1 MIESGSDCLPAV
13 MLYVPGSE
21 PARVAKAL
29 ALDVDAAIIDLED
42 AVAPAA
48 KDRARQL
55 CADVLSTP
63 EPGPERWVRINDLG
77 TSLWPDDLRAVTRA
91 GLHGLVVPKVEAAEQ
106 LAVLDGA
113 LTVLERERGLAPGSV
128 GLLATIETPQGLS
141 QARRIAAA
149 GRRLRALGFGAG
161 DFSRL
166 ADLDYPATDGG
177 AAAMLTWARC
187 ELVLASSLA
196 GLHNPHDSVYGNYRD
211 LEGLRQEAAFARQ
224 LGFGGKHC
232 IHPAQI
238 ESLSAIFWPTGAE
251 LDQAKRMVVAYEAAL
266 AEGRGAVGVDGI
278 LVDEPIARRARQTLG
293 RVRSS
298 GAAT

>member
-1 MIESGSDCLPAV
+1 MTNTLPAV

-48 KDRARQL
+48 KDRARQV
-55 CADVLSTP
+55 CADVLSAR
-63 EPGPERWVRINDLG
+63 EPGPERWVRINDLE

-91 GLHGLVVPKVEAAEQ
+91 GLHGLVVPKVEAGEQ
-106 LAVLDGA
+106 LAMLDGA
-113 LTVLERERGLAPGSV
+113 LTVLERERGLTPGSI

-149 GRRLRALGFGAG
+149 GGRLRALGFGAG
-161 DFSRL
+161 DFSRI
-166 ADLDYPATDGG
+166 AGLDYPATDGG

-196 GLHNPHDSVYGNYRD
+196 GLHEPHDSVYGNYRD
-211 LEGLRQEAAFARQ
+211 LEGLRREAAFARQ

-232 IHPAQI
+232 IHPAQ
-238 ESLSAIFWPTGAE
+238 
-251 LDQAKRMVVAYEAAL
+251 V
-266 AEGRGAVGVDGI
+266 
-278 LVDEPIARRARQTLG
+278 
-293 RVRSS
+293 
-298 GAAT
+298 

>member
-1 MIESGSDCLPAV
+1 MSDTLPTV

-29 ALDVDAAIIDLED
+29 ALDVDAAILDLED

-55 CADVLSTP
+55 CSEVLSAR

-91 GLHGLVVPKVEAAEQ
+91 GLHGLIVPKVEAAEQ
-106 LAVLDGA
+106 LATLDGA
-113 LTVLERERGLAPGSV
+113 LTILEQERSLAPGSV
-128 GLLATIETPQGLS
+128 GLLATIETPKGIS
-141 QARRIAAA
+141 RARKIATT
-149 GRRLRALGFGAG
+149 GGRLRALGFGAG
-161 DFSRL
+161 DFSRIVG
-166 ADLDYPATDGG
+166 LDYPATDDG

-187 ELVLASSLA
+187 ELVMASSLA
-196 GLHNPHDSVYGNYRD
+196 GLHKPHDSVYGNYRD
-211 LEGLRQEAAFARQ
+211 LDGLRREAAFARQ

-232 IHPAQI
+232 IHPTQI
-238 ESLSAIFWPTGAE
+238 EPLSTCFGPTEAE
-251 LDQAKRMVVAYEAAL
+251 LDRAERMVAAYEKAL
-266 AEGRGAVGVDGI
+266 ADGRGAVGVDGI

-293 RVRSS
+293 RMRSPDAGS
-298 GAAT
+298 

>member
-55 CADVLSTP
+55 CADVLSTR

>member
-1 MIESGSDCLPAV
+1 MREAGTDSLPAV

-29 ALDVDAAIIDLED
+29 ALSVDAAIIDLED

-55 CADVLSTP
+55 CADVLAVA
-63 EPGPERWVRINDLG
+63 EPGPERWVRINDLA
-77 TSLWPDDLRAVTRA
+77 TPLWPDDLRAVIRA

-106 LAVLDGA
+106 LATLDGA

-128 GLLATIETPQGLS
+128 GVLATIETPLGLS
-141 QARRIAAA
+141 QARRIAATG
-149 GRRLRALGFGAG
+149 GRLHALGFGAG
-161 DFSRL
+161 DFSRIAGL
-166 ADLDYPATDGG
+166 EYPATGGG
-177 AAAMLTWARC
+177 AATMLSWARC
-187 ELVLASSLA
+187 ELVIASSLA
-196 GLHNPHDSVYGNYRD
+196 GLHKPHDSVYGNYRD
-211 LEGLRQEAAFARQ
+211 LEGLRHEAAFARQ

-238 ESLSAIFWPTGAE
+238 EPLSACFRPTEAE
-251 LDQAKRMVVAYEAAL
+251 LDQAGRMVAAYENAI

-278 LVDEPIARRARQTLG
+278 LVDEPIARRARQTLT
-293 RVRSS
+293 RP
-298 GAAT
+298 

>member
-1 MIESGSDCLPAV
+1 MSDSPPAV

-29 ALDVDAAIIDLED
+29 ALNVDAAILDLED

-55 CADVLSTP
+55 CAGVLSARA
-63 EPGPERWVRINDLG
+63 PGPERWVRINDLE
-77 TSLWPDDLRAVTRA
+77 TPLWPDDLRAVTWT
-91 GLHGLVVPKVEAAEQ
+91 GLDGIVVPKVEEAGQ
-106 LAVLDGA
+106 LATLDGA
-113 LTVLERERGLAPGSV
+113 LTILERERGLEAGSI
-128 GLLATIETPQGLS
+128 GLLATIETPRGLS
-141 QARRIAAA
+141 RARRIAAS
-149 GRRLRALGFGAG
+149 GGRLRALGFGAG
-161 DFSRL
+161 DFSRITG
-166 ADLDYPATDGG
+166 LDYPAADGG

-196 GLHNPHDSVYGNYRD
+196 GLHKPHDSVYGNYRD
-211 LEGLRQEAAFARQ
+211 LDGLRQEADWARQ

-238 ESLSAIFWPTGAE
+238 EPLSACFRPTEAE
-251 LDQAKRMVVAYEAAL
+251 LDQAERMVAAYDKAV
-266 AEGRGAVGVDGI
+266 AEGRGAVGVGDI

-293 RVRSS
+293 RARRPDA
-298 GAAT
+298 GT